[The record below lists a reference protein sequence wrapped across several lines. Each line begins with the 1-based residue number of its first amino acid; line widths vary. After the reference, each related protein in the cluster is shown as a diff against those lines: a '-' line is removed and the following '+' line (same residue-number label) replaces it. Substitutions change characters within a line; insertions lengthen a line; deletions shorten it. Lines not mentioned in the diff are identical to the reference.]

1 MFLRFA
7 KYVKASYL
15 RSLEFRKAYFIK
27 SSIFESSE
35 FRLTLNKHRITSIN
49 VELDWIGEGGIGS
62 KRKRED
68 ILKRLYSLPPPQSS
82 RLDVKNSAQRLPH

>member
-1 MFLRFA
+1 MFLMST
-7 KYVKASYL
+7 KYFKASYL

-27 SSIFESSE
+27 SSTFESLE

-49 VELDWIGEGGIGS
+49 VELDWGGGIGS
-62 KRKRED
+62 KRKRERYFEK
-68 ILKRLYSLPPPQSS
+68 IVFPPPAQSS